1 MSYKLR
7 EDELLEPVAW
17 SSARENRESQ
27 FIAYQGIFH
36 RENNTHRRST
46 SSPHRE
52 FAGETYT
59 ALIRDIANLMH

>member
-7 EDELLEPVAW
+7 EDELLELVAW

-27 FIAYQGIFH
+27 LIAYHGTFH

-46 SSPHRE
+46 SSPHRK
-52 FAGETYT
+52 FAGESYT
-59 ALIRDIANLMH
+59 ALIRDMANSMH